1 MQETGIN
8 LQKIARDCIG
18 FGEFVD
24 KVNVAIE
31 NPKKYLKQ
39 QEANIS
45 ITQIANECL
54 TFGQFIELMNSQ
66 IHRGESHVQ

>member
-1 MQETGIN
+1 MQEPLIH

-31 NPKKYLKQ
+31 KPKKHFKQ
-39 QEANIS
+39 QEATANIF
-45 ITQIANECL
+45 QIASECL
-54 TFGQFIELMNSQ
+54 TFGQFIERMNSQ
-66 IHRGESHVQ
+66 RSRGETDV